1 MALKISSGSRN
12 PLAQRLTTDDKA
24 PAQQPSSNPT
34 SDTGAKGIRKQ
45 KPISASDLG
54 PPPVASRQPPKQL
67 SNDDI
72 VRGLM
77 AGNRSYSAYLGTM
90 PEIASLSSNIQTA
103 AVSDADVQKSKDTM
117 ATARASDSYEADA
130 KGLEDQRFKFIKDA
144 VADVDRSFITWDSY
158 ARIDQMSGDQ
168 KVAYLVDLLEA
179 KQMHNAYNDQYGDSV
194 PDVDKA
200 GSDLNYRIDALMK
213 DPGTIAAVDRAYSE
227 SARAFLDKP
236 ENAGLMQRLKDAY
249 MSDIIGGKA
258 LDREMAKGKNL
269 EEGLSAYLTEAAGLS
284 KVLPEDFING
294 LSGSASAT
302 YSTIVQNN
310 MFGDGKTG
318 DLTPFTVDKDGK
330 SEVLGPAAEAMARSF
345 MASVQNNPNVFL
357 PAIKLNYAQD
367 VARNVDGVIR
377 MMRTGMKMDDALA
390 SFRASLNEKTT
401 PLGMPNDL
409 YKAGLMHGVQVLTM
423 SSVLVARSLGMGP
436 KPAPQDIAAAVAS
449 SVQIVGMTTEGL
461 AKNLDRAGK
470 PFSMF
475 GTGNGSWSKAIA
487 GLIDPKKLEAAG
499 KILGGVGGLATAG
512 LAFFSAHRA
521 LKAGEKPEAA
531 FQIIAGTSALTMG
544 VTGMAE
550 VALQF
555 SSLIPRS
562 FAGGIATMPNFG
574 TIVQNGLKTGLASV
588 GRVAGLVGSVAG
600 MVLGMLDI
608 AKGVKK
614 LDKLESQLNDRLR
627 PLIGYELQFEFR
639 PDPSFTW

>member
-1 MALKISSGSRN
+1 MALKINSGSRN

-24 PAQQPSSNPT
+24 PSQQPSPNPT
-34 SDTGAKGIRKQ
+34 PDTGGKGIRKQ
-45 KPISASDLG
+45 KPISAGDLG
-54 PPPVASRQPPKQL
+54 PLPVASRQPPKQP

-72 VRGLM
+72 IRGLM
-77 AGNRSYSAYLGTM
+77 AGNRGYEGYLGTM
-90 PEIASLSSNIQTA
+90 PDVASLSSNIQTA
-103 AVSDADVQKSKDTM
+103 PVTDADVQKSKDAM

-130 KGLEDQRFKFIKDA
+130 KTVDDQRFQFIKDA
-144 VADVDRSFITWDSY
+144 VAGVDRSFITWDSY

-179 KQMHNAYNDQYGDSV
+179 KQMHTAYNNQYGDSV

-200 GSDLNYRIDALMK
+200 GSDLDYRIDILTK
-213 DPGTIAAVDRAYSE
+213 DPGTIAAVDKIYSD
-227 SARAFLDKP
+227 SARDFLAKP
-236 ENAGLMQRLKDAY
+236 ENAGLLQRLKDAY

-258 LDREMAKGKNL
+258 LDRELAKGKNT
-269 EEGLSAYLTEAAGLS
+269 EEGMSAYLTQAANLS
-284 KVLPEDFING
+284 KVLPQDFIDG
-294 LSGSASAT
+294 LAGSASAT
-302 YSTIVQNN
+302 YSTIVQNTLL
-310 MFGDGKTG
+310 GDGKTG
-318 DLTPFTVDKDGK
+318 DLTPFLTDKDGK
-330 SEVLGPAAEAMARSF
+330 SDVLGPAAEAMARSF

-401 PLGMPNDL
+401 PLGIPNDL
-409 YKAGLMHGVQVLTM
+409 YKAGLMHGVQTLTM
-423 SSVLVARSLGMGP
+423 ASVLVARSLGIGP

-475 GTGNGSWSKAIA
+475 GTGNGSWGRAIA

-499 KILGGVGGLATAG
+499 KIIGGTGGLAMAG

-544 VTGMAE
+544 LTGMAE

-562 FAGGIATMPNFG
+562 FATGIAPMQNFG
-574 TIVQNGLKTGLASV
+574 AVVQNGLKTGLASV
-588 GRVAGLVGSVAG
+588 GRVAGLVGSMAG
-600 MVLGMLDI
+600 MVLGILDI

-614 LDKLESQLNDRLR
+614 LDKLEGQMNDRLR

-639 PDPSFTW
+639 PRL